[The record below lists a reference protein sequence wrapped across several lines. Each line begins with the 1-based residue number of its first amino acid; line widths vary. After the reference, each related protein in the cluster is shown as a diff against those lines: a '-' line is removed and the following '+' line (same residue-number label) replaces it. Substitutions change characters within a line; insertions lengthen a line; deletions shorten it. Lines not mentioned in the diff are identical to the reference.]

1 MCFDMT
7 VLSPISIDPLSGEA
21 NPAMSLRRV
30 VLPHPLGPSSAT
42 ICPFW
47 MFSDTSDMAVT
58 SLYVL
63 VKAVQLRA
71 RQLCA
76 IPLLGA
82 GIALLCCGCLAAI

>member
-1 MCFDMT
+1 MSLDIT
-7 VLSPISIDPLSGEA
+7 VRPLISIDPLSGEA
-21 NPAMSLRRV
+21 KPAISLKRV

-42 ICPFW
+42 IWPFW
-47 MFSDTSDMAVT
+47 MFSETSAMAVT

-76 IPLLGA
+76 IPLLGV
-82 GIALLCCGCLAAI
+82 GIASLCCGCLAAI

>member
-1 MCFDMT
+1 MCLDMT

-30 VLPHPLGPSSAT
+30 VLPHPLGP
-42 ICPFW
+42 FW
-47 MFSDTSDMAVT
+47 MFSDTSDIAVT

-76 IPLLGA
+76 IALLGV
-82 GIALLCCGCLAAI
+82 GIALVCCGCLVAI